1 MQPQRVKIAFLAWL
15 IYFLLHRQRALL
27 LHQAYHFLFVE
38 EEFRIRQRNQRRAM
52 LMFFTQ
58 MNQQIAQRR
67 RRRAWLWPRP
77 QNWFR
82 SLLATPALNFLWKE
96 HFRVTRETF
105 DYLCDLVRV
114 NLQKQHTRFRS
125 PVSVEERVGLALWR
139 LATGNSYR
147 SCGLQFGLGK
157 STAKSICS
165 EFEQAISNLK
175 DRFIKFPLTIQ
186 EIRNKMDEFEESY
199 GIPQIMGAID
209 GCHIEINAPPDNHED
224 YFNRKQHYSVNLQ
237 GIVDSNLKFIHVTV
251 GYPGSIHDARVLR
264 LSGLYELAENEQIL
278 SGPTCNI
285 NGTEIRPLL
294 AGDSAYPLM
303 NWLVKPYPDR
313 GRLTPEQRKFNVKF
327 SALRSVV
334 ERAFGTLKA
343 RWRIALKKVEQKTS
357 TLKKTVIAACVLH
370 NICIERGDLYDTD
383 NNDSD
388 DSSDDDNAG
397 RIGLETG
404 NDIREALKDY
414 VRDNL

>member
-1 MQPQRVKIAFLAWL
+1 MQPQRVKIAFLVWL

-52 LMFFTQ
+52 LMFFSQ

>member
-1 MQPQRVKIAFLAWL
+1 MQPQKMKIAFVVWFMF
-15 IYFLLHRQRALL
+15 FLMHRQRALL
-27 LHQAYHFLFVE
+27 LHQAYHFHVVE
-38 EEFRIRQRNQRRAM
+38 EEFRIRQRNQRRSM
-52 LMFFTQ
+52 LMFFSQ
-58 MNQQIAQRR
+58 MKQQNMQHRQ
-67 RRRAWLWPRP
+67 RRAWLWPHS

-82 SLLATPALNFLWKE
+82 SLLANPALNFLWKE
-96 HFRVTRETF
+96 HFRVTRKTF
-105 DYLCDLVRV
+105 EYLCDLVGV
-114 NLQKQHTRFRS
+114 NLQKQHMRFRS

-157 STAKSICS
+157 STAKIICS
-165 EFEQAISNLK
+165 EFEQAIFNLK
-175 DRFIKFPLTIQ
+175 DRFIQFPLTIQ

-237 GIVDSNLKFIHVTV
+237 GIVDSNLKFIHASV

-294 AGDSAYPLM
+294 AGDSAYPLT

-334 ERAFGTLKA
+334 ERAFGMLKA

-388 DSSDDDNAG
+388 DSSDDDNDG
-397 RIGLETG
+397 RIGVETG
-404 NDIREALKDY
+404 NDTREALKDY

>member
-1 MQPQRVKIAFLAWL
+1 MQPQRVKIAFLVWL

-52 LMFFTQ
+52 LMFFSQ

-125 PVSVEERVGLALWR
+125 PVSMEERVGLALWR

>member
-1 MQPQRVKIAFLAWL
+1 MQPQKVKIAFLVWL
-15 IYFLLHRQRALL
+15 IFFLLHRQRALL

-38 EEFRIRQRNQRRAM
+38 EEFRIRRRNQRRAM
-52 LMFFTQ
+52 LMFFSQ
-58 MNQQIAQRR
+58 MNQQNAQRR

-82 SLLATPALNFLWKE
+82 SLLANPALNFLWKE

-105 DYLCDLVRV
+105 EYLCDLVRV

-125 PVSVEERVGLALWR
+125 PVSVQERVGLALWR

-165 EFEQAISNLK
+165 EFEQAIFNLK

-186 EIRNKMDEFEESY
+186 ELRNKMDEFEESY

-294 AGDSAYPLM
+294 AGDSAYPLT
-303 NWLVKPYPDR
+303 NWLLKPYPDR

-388 DSSDDDNAG
+388 DSSDDDNDG
-397 RIGLETG
+397 RISVETG